1 MHKFFLISN
10 NNFDKRLY
18 THIMLGNN
26 FFSFSFSFEN
36 GMQRISIDCI
46 QLSVKDLA
54 STSLAAKMQSN
65 LLFINLAVNKIS
77 KEN

>member
-1 MHKFFLISN
+1 
-10 NNFDKRLY
+10 
-18 THIMLGNN
+18 MLGNN